1 MNILTFP
8 QLRLL
13 AATALLAALGMG
25 SAMADETPVNKTKL
39 KFKHGEQ
46 VETISFEG
54 QLTVG
59 QSIGLY
65 SEAGTPVTV
74 RRTEQG
80 LKVEFP
86 DRSHDVPYPEDDVA
100 GGDGERNIVIIK
112 KESHGEVGDLQI
124 NGISSDPEV
133 QAEIDAALAAEGGDG
148 KVRKIII
155 KHVEDHETTDGHNV
169 D

>member
-8 QLRLL
+8 RLRLL
-13 AATALLAALGMG
+13 TATALLAALGMG
-25 SAMADETPVNKTKL
+25 SAMADETQINKTKL

-54 QLTVG
+54 QLTAG

-86 DRSHDVPYPEDDVA
+86 DRSHDVPYPEDAVA

-112 KESHGEVGDLQI
+112 KEFDGEPGDIQV
-124 NGISSDPEV
+124 NEISSDPEV
-133 QAEIDAALAAEGGDG
+133 QAEIEAALAAEGGDG
-148 KVRKIII
+148 KVRKVFI
-155 KHVEDHETTDGHNV
+155 KHVESHETTEDQNV